1 MFITAELIKLIC
13 EKTWVQCQFQWNIGA
28 LRSLGKLSLR
38 TDAQIL
44 NWLLVVQNSRAKENH
59 KMTLICLRNL
69 SQGTKKVKKNKKKTL
84 NQIICW
90 VFFISRI
97 FWKSPGLR
105 SQSPGFSGLFFK
117 TSRFACDGGWKVC
130 SNIFI

>member
-44 NWLLVVQNSRAKENH
+44 NWPLVVQNSRAKENH
-59 KMTLICLRNL
+59 KMTLIRLRNL
-69 SQGTKKVKKNKKKTL
+69 SQGTKKVKKKTL

-90 VFFISRI
+90 FFLFDAYFGNLQVWGPNLQVFLDFFSKPPDLHVMGVGRSAVIS
-97 FWKSPGLR
+97 L
-105 SQSPGFSGLFFK
+105 FS
-117 TSRFACDGGWKVC
+117 
-130 SNIFI
+130 N